1 MPALAPESLIFR
13 DLFGTAPM
21 RAVWDDGALARSWA
35 RAEAALAT
43 AQGALGMIPADAAAS
58 IHAAAETFAPDLAAI
73 AKRTELVGYPIVE
86 LVRQLGAACPE
97 TARGFV
103 HWGAT
108 TQDIMDT
115 GTVLCLRDALALIE
129 ADVTAIRAQLAT
141 LAKAHR
147 DTPMPGRTHLQHAL
161 PVTFGQKAAIWLD
174 ALDRHAERLS
184 QLRPRVLRA
193 SLGGAAGTLASM
205 GDKGLAVREG
215 FARALDLADA
225 PITWHVARDG
235 FAEAAWLLA
244 AIGGTLAK
252 AATDIM
258 LMCMD
263 ELGEAREPF
272 VTGRG
277 SSSTMPQKA
286 NPIACEIIVACAR
299 RLRGNA
305 AQLLDGMVADF
316 ERATGPW
323 HLEWLALPEAFIVAS
338 GLLAQAKFLFGGLV
352 LYPDR
357 MARNLGLTGGLILAE
372 AVMMRLA
379 PLVGRGEAHHLVYD
393 CCVAARDQRRPLR
406 DTLAAD
412 PRITAHLDQAAIDA
426 ALDPANYLGSAGA
439 MVDRV
444 LAGRSPAGGG

>member
-1 MPALAPESLIFR
+1 MPSLAAESLIFR
-13 DLFGTAPM
+13 DLFGTAAM
-21 RAVWDDGALARSWA
+21 RALWDDAALARNWA
-35 RAEAALAT
+35 RVEAALAT
-43 AQGALGMIPADAAAS
+43 AQGALGMIPAEAARAIS
-58 IHAAAETFAPDLAAI
+58 AAAETFSPDLAAI
-73 AKRTELVGYPIVE
+73 AKKTELVGYPVVE
-86 LVRQLGAACPE
+86 LARQLGAACPDN
-97 TARGFV
+97 ARGFV

-115 GTVLCLRDALALIE
+115 GTVLCLRDALAVVD
-129 ADVTAIRAQLAT
+129 ADMAILRHHLAG
-141 LAKAHR
+141 LARQHR

-174 ALDRHAERLS
+174 ALDRHAERLA

-205 GDKGLAVREG
+205 GSQGLRVRAG
-215 FARALDLADA
+215 FASALGLADA
-225 PITWHVARDG
+225 PVTWHSTRDS
-235 FAEAAWLLA
+235 FAEAGWLLA

-323 HLEWLALPEAFIVAS
+323 HLEWLALPEAFVIAS
-338 GLLAQAKFLFGGLV
+338 GMLAQAKFLFGGLV

-379 PLVGRGEAHHLVYD
+379 PFVGRGEAHHLVYD
-393 CCVAARDQRRPLR
+393 CCVAARDQRLPLR
-406 DTLAAD
+406 DTLAGD

-439 MVDRV
+439 MVDAV
-444 LAGRSPAGGG
+444 LAGRG

>member
-1 MPALAPESLIFR
+1 MAATAPESLIFG
-13 DLFGTAPM
+13 DLFGTPAM
-21 RAVWDDGALARSWA
+21 RTVFDDTSMARAWA
-35 RAEAALAT
+35 RAEGALAL
-43 AQGALGMIPADAAAS
+43 AQGDCGMIPPAAARAIAS
-58 IHAAAETFAPDLAAI
+58 AAEKFQPDLRRMGE
-73 AKRTELVGYPIVE
+73 RTVLVGYPIVE
-86 LVRQLGAACPE
+86 LVRQLGAAVPE
-97 TARGFV
+97 DARGFV

-115 GTVLCLRDALALIE
+115 GVALQLRDALALVE
-129 ADVTAIRAQLAT
+129 ADMAAIRSDLAR

-174 ALDRHAERLS
+174 AMERHAARLA
-184 QLRPRVLRA
+184 QMKPRLLRA
-193 SLGGAAGTLASM
+193 QLGGAAGTLASM
-205 GDKGLAVREG
+205 GERGLAVRAG
-215 FARALDLADA
+215 FARHLDLAEA

-235 FAEAAWLLA
+235 LAECVFVLALA
-244 AIGGTLAK
+244 ASTLAK

-286 NPIACEIIVACAR
+286 NPIACEVIVACAR
-299 RLRGNA
+299 ALREKSS
-305 AQLLDGMVADF
+305 LMLDAGIADF

-323 HLEWLALPEAFIVAS
+323 HLEWLALPDALILAS
-338 GLLAQAKFLFGGLV
+338 GALAQAKFLFGGLV
-352 LYPDR
+352 LYPAA
-357 MARNLGLTGGLILAE
+357 MARNLGITRGLILAE
-372 AVMMRLA
+372 AAMMKLA
-379 PLVGRGEAHHLVYD
+379 PHTGRGEAHHIVYD
-393 CCVAARDQRRPLR
+393 ACVRVRDSGG
-406 DTLAAD
+406 TLLSALQAD
-412 PRITAHLDQAAIDA
+412 AKVTAHLSAGEIAA

-444 LAGRSPAGGG
+444 LGANA